1 MSRKMSKS
9 TNSDNNS
16 LYFEQARLLIGRLE
30 RLSADSVW
38 AHRASGVR
46 GALIKSIDQLE
57 MASPQEQETAAH
69 GLQGNLDYGFYLLEN
84 AAREMLR

>member
-1 MSRKMSKS
+1 
-9 TNSDNNS
+9 
-16 LYFEQARLLIGRLE
+16 
-30 RLSADSVW
+30 VW